1 MATLYSFGP
10 FSAFYFGFYE
20 QFKATAAGWHG
31 VEVKALPM
39 PSVIAAS
46 ALAGSGAA
54 WLSSPLD
61 MIKLRI
67 QVQRRS
73 QEAAARAGKGAGEE
87 GFTFAYRGML
97 DDGKTVDFLRVGRIA
112 LVYQTLDGEETGVWD
127 PNALEWTILDDSYR
141 TPIKQGLKIARK
153 QSAPDMIHLPL
164 PAASSGG
171 QG

>member
-1 MATLYSFGP
+1 MAPAQEGFGGIYRGYMATLYSFGP

-97 DDGKTVDFLRVGRIA
+97 DGLGTVLREEGARALWKGAATRVAFMVPNSEWCSDLSAWAVTVAADRGRCCE
-112 LVYQTLDGEETGVWD
+112 Q
-127 PNALEWTILDDSYR
+127 R
-141 TPIKQGLKIARK
+141 R
-153 QSAPDMIHLPL
+153 
-164 PAASSGG
+164 
-171 QG
+171 